1 MVDNRIYYQNGNEN
15 KIYSTNTDGSDRK
28 LLSDDSAEWL
38 VVGDSRIYYTI
49 TGTKIY
55 SISMDGGDKQL
66 LADLSTG
73 AYKDVTYEVDARLHE
88 DMPIYRF
95 VAAGMTRRGTDEWVP
110 GYVMGLK
117 VFDET
122 SCGQEHRLPAES
134 IALLVLL

>member
-88 DMPIYRF
+88 DMPIIPLCGCGEDT
-95 VAAGMTRRGTDEWVP
+95 AGYGR
-110 GYVMGLK
+110 MGA
-117 VFDET
+117 
-122 SCGQEHRLPAES
+122 RLCDGFEG
-134 IALLVLL
+134 L